1 LRDLKVWDIVSKKPK
16 FIATLVCFFWLILIA
31 TNFNRII
38 NISDYLSNESTNLS
52 TSKNPEST
60 KGSELIEEI
69 SNVNSSFQLIIRNPN
84 GTILNEEIR
93 DKIRN
98 IINNITSNPKIG
110 PYLAPKKPYSSVFD
124 EADNLLRT
132 VFAVQWFATQ
142 MSFAS
147 VHYIWGGTIYYSL
160 DWVATYN
167 ATLDMKI
174 ASILALEHTKV
185 YIEQVLHDN
194 NESMYLEKAQKFL
207 DAFSTNFESY
217 SNTSIPSNFSEAF
230 LISKSIVQNNQT
242 IFSDLA
248 QDARESYILS
258 SISQN
263 FNSSRWEEDDY
274 VYERISFYLFSSTE
288 NETVNFVR
296 EIYSDGDI
304 EGFVRAKNK
313 YLLPVLQR
321 KIFLP
326 PLTEDIIVAFL
337 KQYTNFDGT
346 NKTVDTTIILFNLV
360 MDYDYKEGKDAYL
373 ELFNIFPI
381 LQEEYTPL
389 ELYMTGLDMFVV
401 EITLDYENQVQKTD
415 IIVILSIVLILFLVY
430 RSPIIPFI
438 QIFVLLVSFGVSR
451 LLFIFI
457 GNAMGGLS
465 STSLIIL
472 SVSMLGATTDYCV
485 FILGDYMWN
494 LKRKKKKL
502 AALGSTLDRTSK
514 SITISAISLSFGF
527 GALILSRFNLA
538 TGLGVGGVIG
548 FLTSLA
554 VSITL
559 LPSILILIDEKFL
572 TKWKLSLKIPKRL
585 KEFRILAKEKTSKK
599 KKFSINRE
607 IKRAVENPKKVLLVA
622 LIISAIGI
630 GVFLIIP
637 TDYAQISTAPEF
649 YFTRQGI
656 DAIENYLGTEY
667 LSQITIVFKTPINE
681 SFLFEN
687 NTLNFASIYQVYVI
701 MEEILSK
708 ANITQKFGVSHPLG
722 KPYSESLQNTSLFV
736 EEEIKLLM
744 KNFIMSDSTVALVF
758 CGSQYKEGDKRLDEQ
773 VILIREEIKKKQTN
787 GYLNGWSVY
796 VTGFAPR
803 IYDAKIDIKHDFNL
817 IFAFASIT
825 ITFLLFFF
833 LKNFLMSIRVLI
845 TIFISLGISLGIFGV
860 ISWLFMGGSIYWLV
874 PLMSYAVLTAL
885 GLDFDVLFL
894 GIFMNI
900 YRKEKKLNTS
910 IIKAVEQTMNNIS
923 VAGIIMAITYLS
935 LLFTSSIHM
944 QQLGLGLGIG
954 ILIDVFIS
962 RLFIVPPAVVVT
974 FKSKKTKNSSG
985 GNEIEE

>member
-1 LRDLKVWDIVSKKPK
+1 MRDLKVWDIISKKPK
-16 FIATLVCFFWLILIA
+16 LIATLVCFFWLILVA

-38 NISDYLSNESTNLS
+38 HISDYLSNESTNLS

-60 KGSELIEEI
+60 RGSELIEEI
-69 SNVNSSFQLIIRNPN
+69 SNVNSSFQLILRNPN
-84 GTILNEEIR
+84 GTIFDEEMR

-110 PYLAPKKPYSSVFD
+110 PYLSPKKPYSSVFD

-132 VFAVQWFATQ
+132 VFATQWFATQ

-147 VHYIWGGTIYYSL
+147 VHYIWGGTIYYST
-160 DWVATYN
+160 DWIVNYN
-167 ATLDMKI
+167 ATLDIKI
-174 ASILALEHTKV
+174 ASVLALEHTKI
-185 YIEQVLHDN
+185 YIEQVLHNN
-194 NESMYLEKAQKFL
+194 NESMYFEKAQKFL

-217 SNTSIPSNFSEAF
+217 SNTSIPSNFSEAL

-242 IFSDLA
+242 ILSELT
-248 QDARESYILS
+248 QDARELYILS

-263 FNSSRWEEDDY
+263 FNSSRWEENDY
-274 VYERISFYLFSSTE
+274 VYERISFYLFSSIE
-288 NETVNFVR
+288 NDTVNFVK
-296 EIYSDGDI
+296 EVYSNGDI

-360 MDYDYKEGKDAYL
+360 LDYDYKEGKDAYL

-381 LQEEYTPL
+381 LQEEYLPL

-438 QIFVLLVSFGVSR
+438 QIFVLLIAFGVSR

-457 GNAMGGLS
+457 GNAIGGLS

-494 LKRKKKKL
+494 LKRNKKKL
-502 AALGSTLDRTSK
+502 LALESTLDRTSK

-538 TGLGVGGVIG
+538 TGLGIGGVIG

-559 LPSILILIDEKFL
+559 LPSILVLIDEKFL

-585 KEFRILAKEKTSKK
+585 KKLKIFTKKKPLNK
-599 KKFSINRE
+599 KKFSINRQ
-607 IKRAVENPKKVLLVA
+607 IKRAVDNPKKVLFAA

-630 GVFLIIP
+630 SVFLIIP
-637 TDYAQISTAPEF
+637 TDYAQISTAPES

-667 LSQITIVFKTPINE
+667 LSQITIVFKTPISE

-687 NTLNFASIYQVYVI
+687 NTLNFASIYQVYFIV
-701 MEEILSK
+701 EEILSK

-722 KPYSESLQNTSLFV
+722 KPYIESLHNASLFV

-744 KNFIMSDSTVALVF
+744 KNFIMSDRTVALVF

-773 VILIREEIKKKQTN
+773 VILIREEIKKKQAD
-787 GYLNGWSVY
+787 GYLNDWSVF

-825 ITFLLFFF
+825 ITLLLFFF

-845 TIFISLGISLGIFGV
+845 TIFVSLGISLGIFGV

-894 GIFMNI
+894 GIFINI
-900 YRKEKKLNTS
+900 YKKEKKLNTS

-974 FKSKKTKNSSG
+974 FKPKKTKNNSG
-985 GNEIEE
+985 GDENEK